1 MINITTENLEKHL
14 RQLCLSSFATNYIKT
29 AEQCALDK
37 KDNVEFLRT
46 LVSLEIEHRYHK
58 RIEYLLNKAKL
69 PRTKTLQSFEHK
81 RIEGLSWLKVKQLAT
96 GEFIDRYENILAFGN
111 PGTGKT
117 HLALALA
124 QEWCMQGRKVHYTT
138 AAQLLQNLLKAK
150 TELKL
155 NTFIKKLD
163 YSAILIID
171 DISYI
176 PCTKEETDVLFTLLS
191 MRYEMRSVMV
201 TSNLA
206 FANWDQI
213 FKDKMTTA
221 AAIDRLVHH
230 SHILELNA
238 ESYRVSTAK
247 NSKKNLEQEEHIQ
260 LDNMNVSKRTKK

>member
-1 MINITTENLEKHL
+1 MIDITTENLEKHL
-14 RQLCLSSFATNYIKT
+14 RQLCLSSFAKNYIKT
-29 AEQCALDK
+29 AENNL
-37 KDNVEFLRT
+37 DNVEFLRT

-58 RIEYLLNKAKL
+58 RIDYLLNKAKL
-69 PRTKTLQSFEHK
+69 PRTKNLQTFDYK
-81 RIEGLSWLKVKQLAT
+81 RIKGLSWLKVKQLAT
-96 GEFIDRYENILAFGN
+96 GEFMDKYENILIFGN

-150 TELKL
+150 AELKL
-155 NTFIKKLD
+155 STFIKKLD
-163 YSAILIID
+163 YFAILIID

-176 PCTKEETDVLFTLLS
+176 PCNKEETDVLFTLLS
-191 MRYEMRSVMV
+191 TRYEMKSVMV
-201 TSNLA
+201 TSNLS

-221 AAIDRLVHH
+221 AAIDRLIHH
-230 SHILELNA
+230 SHILELNT

-247 NSKKNLEQEEHIQ
+247 SAQKIFEQEKTNHHKE
-260 LDNMNVSKRTKK
+260 DNKTKKS